1 MLRSGTRID
10 HRRLK
15 NVSLAGPLI
24 LPGTA
29 DRSAAR
35 IPSRQAL
42 RRWAAEA
49 AVPVAQ
55 PEAAAGAEVVPV
67 AQPEVAA
74 GVEVVPVAQQEVVAG
89 EAAVPA
95 SQQEVVAAEAV
106 VPVAQ
111 PEVAAGVEVVPVAQQ
126 EVVAVEAA
134 VPASQPEVVATEA
147 AAPASQLEV
156 VAAEAVVPV
165 AQPEVAAGA
174 EVVPVAQQ
182 EVVAAEAAVP
192 ASQQEVV
199 AAEAAVPASQQ
210 EVVAA
215 EAEVPASQ
223 QEVAPS
229 VSAAQQEAASPVAPR
244 EELVLVWP
252 AALEPPVV
260 LTKVAVQ
267 AAPSVPARA
276 PAVAGSET
284 GSARCR
290 ETAAAAASAP
300 QSLAKPAAVAARCR
314 WGLAM
319 DLGRPSSRPVRP
331 RLALAKWSAAAVAA
345 ADLQWHRAAA
355 VPIACPGWASP
366 LQPERQQ
373 QAAMPALPASAR
385 ARSQAESETARVSLA
400 WRLQAKDLLLQGL
413 ACRWQSAKPP
423 EALLVACG

>member
-1 MLRSGTRID
+1 
-10 HRRLK
+10 
-15 NVSLAGPLI
+15 
-24 LPGTA
+24 
-29 DRSAAR
+29 
-35 IPSRQAL
+35 
-42 RRWAAEA
+42 
-49 AVPVAQ
+49 
-55 PEAAAGAEVVPV
+55 
-67 AQPEVAA
+67 
-74 GVEVVPVAQQEVVAG
+74 
-89 EAAVPA
+89 
-95 SQQEVVAAEAV
+95 
-106 VPVAQ
+106 
-111 PEVAAGVEVVPVAQQ
+111 
-126 EVVAVEAA
+126 
-134 VPASQPEVVATEA
+134 
-147 AAPASQLEV
+147 
-156 VAAEAVVPV
+156 
-165 AQPEVAAGA
+165 
-174 EVVPVAQQ
+174 
-182 EVVAAEAAVP
+182 VAAEAAVP

>member
-67 AQPEVAA
+67 AQPEAAA
-74 GVEVVPVAQQEVVAG
+74 G
-89 EAAVPA
+89 
-95 SQQEVVAAEAV
+95 AEV

-134 VPASQPEVVATEA
+134 VPASQQEVVAAEA
-147 AAPASQLEV
+147 VVPASQQEV

-215 EAEVPASQ
+215 EVAVPASQ

-373 QAAMPALPASAR
+373 QAAMPALPASAK

-423 EALLVACG
+423 EAFLVACG